1 MREQNT
7 DIFRAS
13 ADIAAATGG
22 TVDTSQNP
30 AAAFKN
36 TLRAADEYYLLY
48 FTPTPEAAGGAFHPL
63 SIKVKGKN
71 YKVVHR
77 MGYIGS

>member
-7 DIFRAS
+7 DIFRAF
-13 ADIAAATGG
+13 ADIAGATGG

-36 TLRAADEYYLLY
+36 VLRAADEYYLLY
-48 FTPTPEAAGGAFHPL
+48 FTPTPETSGAAFHPL
-63 SIKVKGKN
+63 SIRIKGRN
-71 YKVVHR
+71 FKVVHR
-77 MGYIGS
+77 MGYLGS